1 MTSPSSQYRSSS
13 RVRVLVVASIL
24 VVSQPDLLY
33 GEDLC
38 RPSQTAMECFE
49 DMVGRA
55 TQRKGGT
62 PTPAMGNAIAAGNQ
76 EANEAI
82 STATTGPTQGKA
94 FSSTLTN
101 FASFLTGAFDF
112 LDVNQ
117 ESEAITLELRVPA
130 PPGSQ
135 ARLQAVVRR
144 PTVSEEVTSVAPEEK
159 RAEARTSLEKELG
172 DFDDTE
178 VSLLVELGAKTST
191 RRLAGQL
198 NAKAYEGIA
207 DAGERAQS
215 AKKRL
220 ESLLDGITNG
230 WDLRYADFGADDRG
244 RLDSLLRELGEAETS
259 VMETHQRVRRRWRT
273 DRLGDLLA
281 NESQLYAT
289 VGYVWR
295 DPLVGREGL
304 TAKLTWEYGF
314 TNLTRFRK
322 DHVEE
327 CGTVTQ
333 GCLEAF
339 SAWIDSEA
347 SAQLKNADRAALSV
361 DYSDQPAYSVSQPAY
376 GIELDKERAYSLR
389 IQAKYSRNLLGEGA
403 RTPMRLDLSAG
414 YEDVRK
420 DPARNDRF
428 VATGTITVRLSDT
441 LQLPVGLVYAN
452 RPEYVGEVDK
462 NLGAHIGLVFR
473 PAE

>member
-1 MTSPSSQYRSSS
+1 MMSPSSPYRSSS
-13 RVRVLVVASIL
+13 RVRVLVVATGL
-24 VVSQPDLLY
+24 VVSQPHLLH
-33 GEDLC
+33 GENLC
-38 RPSQTAMECFE
+38 HPNQKALACFE
-49 DMVGRA
+49 DIVKRA
-55 TQRKGGT
+55 TQRNGGT
-62 PTPAMGNAIAAGNQ
+62 PTAAKGSDIEKGNQ
-76 EANEAI
+76 EADEAI
-82 STATTGPTQGKA
+82 STATAGPTQGKA
-94 FSSTLTN
+94 FSSTLTD

-117 ESEAITLELRVPA
+117 ESEAITLEMRVLA

-135 ARLQAVVRR
+135 ARLQAVVRG
-144 PTVSEEVTSVAPEEK
+144 PTVSEEVISAAPEEK
-159 RAEARTSLEKELG
+159 RSEARTSLEKELG

-207 DAGERAQS
+207 DAGERAQF
-215 AKKRL
+215 AKKQL
-220 ESLLDGITNG
+220 GSLLDGITNG
-230 WDLRYADFGADDRG
+230 WDLRYADFGPDDRG

-259 VMETHQRVRRRWRT
+259 VMETQQRVRRRWRT

-322 DHVEE
+322 RYSDE
-327 CGTVTQ
+327 CGSGIA
-333 GCLEAF
+333 GCLDAF

-403 RTPMRLDLSAG
+403 RTPMRLDLGAG

-462 NLGAHIGLVFR
+462 SLGAHIGLVFR
-473 PAE
+473 PVE